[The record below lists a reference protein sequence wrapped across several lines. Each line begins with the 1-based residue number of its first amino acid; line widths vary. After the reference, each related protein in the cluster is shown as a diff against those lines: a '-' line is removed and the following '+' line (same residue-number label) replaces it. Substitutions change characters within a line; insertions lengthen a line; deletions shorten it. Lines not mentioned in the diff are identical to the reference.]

1 MTSASSWYSTY
12 HFLEEAD
19 DHVWV
24 YESRVVSYE
33 GLGDVG
39 HDAGVVAWKAFGS
52 INPQKESCPG
62 SLGGKTFR
70 YQKVSGKEGHQKLEE
85 QPVTGN
91 VLPIALPNL
100 LDLMWK
106 PHWMQKFYISA
117 LKFYLKYRRI
127 SSAYQVV
134 FIAFIEIEDVMAATA
149 E

>member
-1 MTSASSWYSTY
+1 M
-12 HFLEEAD
+12 
-19 DHVWV
+19 
-24 YESRVVSYE
+24 
-33 GLGDVG
+33 
-39 HDAGVVAWKAFGS
+39 
-52 INPQKESCPG
+52 
-62 SLGGKTFR
+62 
-70 YQKVSGKEGHQKLEE
+70 EE